1 MVGNEYEYF
10 TDLLIFVDSSKTQ
23 KSNYLEN
30 ETIFFVQVKNTLI
43 IHYGLYH
50 GKNSF
55 PEDVTFNIWDE

>member
-1 MVGNEYEYF
+1 MSMM
-10 TDLLIFVDSSKTQ
+10 TLQKSKMKCASETQ